1 MNSLMATVAT
11 ILCKL
16 TWKQPS
22 WIWGES
28 FQFEIHSKLAAGYQM
43 ALFLGRNI
51 KSQLRNYKMADEWGT
66 RKTMKISLYFLNDP
80 PLNATQTFRLI
91 NRSGGGR
98 LFYANELLSSA
109 KRKSFF
115 FSKLEQSLWA
125 HSAIGKKRKS
135 QIARL
140 LIRFRGG
147 CNGSN
152 EHFPHKMSNLLLS
165 ALSQFWQN
173 EFLVRVT
180 QHVSPFCQRHRD
192 GCILKVR

>member
-1 MNSLMATVAT
+1 MNSLMATVAN

-115 FSKLEQSLWA
+115 FSKLEQRLWA

-135 QIARL
+135 FSFIINPSITKENPQMNCKQIIRL
-140 LIRFRGG
+140 YFKICRAFQRP
-147 CNGSN
+147 N
-152 EHFPHKMSNLLLS
+152 
-165 ALSQFWQN
+165 
-173 EFLVRVT
+173 
-180 QHVSPFCQRHRD
+180 PF
-192 GCILKVR
+192 